1 MCKIKTFLLACSL
14 LSLIASCNDSETHL
28 LTPVE
33 KAIIIYADQTVDS
46 LSFYTFDS
54 WTAASQADWLAIDGD
69 SHQDFVYDNTKCYLC
84 KAYLKAGID
93 LGGFNPMTDVTIDP
107 DETMITLTL
116 PSPTLLSLNM
126 PIDGIDVLYEK
137 ASLSKGFNLTD
148 LNDLLRQGEIQIR
161 ESVPELGIL
170 DDARR
175 NARLFFEPLF
185 KQLGFT
191 SVQVVFKDDETK
203 E

>member
-1 MCKIKTFLLACSL
+1 MKTALKWILAAGLCLLAATGCKSPDEGLSRKEAAIRKIDKIKSERQLGLVEYEVRKIVKAQESQGFFLLKSK
-14 LSLIASCNDSETHL
+14 
-28 LTPVE
+28 
-33 KAIIIYADQTVDS
+33 KAILCS
-46 LSFYTFDS
+46 
-54 WTAASQADWLAIDGD
+54 
-69 SHQDFVYDNTKCYLC
+69 C

-93 LGGFNPMTDVTIDP
+93 LDGFNPMTDIAIDPEETMVTI
-107 DETMITLTL
+107 TL